1 MDGGQGGVAMSFRM
15 WNLSARENLNLY
27 VFIGVLIIVGAIFG
41 ALLVNALTLEQQQE
55 LAGEIG
61 LYLSSIKDT
70 DQLVQAVTFW
80 ESFLFYSKWLLLIW
94 LLGLS
99 VIGLPVVLVLD
110 FLKGVLIGFAVA
122 LLAQQLAWKG
132 VFFFL
137 VATAP
142 QNALV
147 IPALMIASV
156 SAARFAYFVVKE
168 RLFKRKGQ
176 LMPSF
181 LAHTAVSVLMLA
193 MLCIASLYE
202 AYLSPLLLERIAPTV
217 TAAEIASSI
226 SDL

>member
-1 MDGGQGGVAMSFRM
+1 MNFRL
-15 WNLSARENLNLY
+15 WNLSARDNLNLY
-27 VFIGVLIIVGAIFG
+27 VFVGVLILVGAIFG

-55 LAGEIG
+55 LADEVG
-61 LYLSSIKDT
+61 LYMTSIKDSGEI
-70 DQLVQAVTFW
+70 VQASTFW
-80 ESFLFYSKWLLLIW
+80 ESFIFYGKWLFLIW

-147 IPALMIASV
+147 VPALMIASV
-156 SAARFAYFVVKE
+156 SASRFAFFVVRE

-176 LMPSF
+176 LLPPF
-181 LAHTAVSVLMLA
+181 LAHTAVSGLMLM
-193 MLCIASLYE
+193 MLCLASLYE
-202 AYLSPLLLERIAPTV
+202 AYLSPLLLERIAPTISV
-217 TAAEIASSI
+217 VQIAPLSI
-226 SDL
+226 HL

>member
-1 MDGGQGGVAMSFRM
+1 MNFRL
-15 WNLSARENLNLY
+15 WNLLARDNLNLY
-27 VFIGVLIIVGAIFG
+27 VFVGVLIVVGAIFG

-55 LAGEIG
+55 LADEIG
-61 LYLSSIKDT
+61 LYLTNIKDS
-70 DQLVQAVTFW
+70 DQLVHAATFW
-80 ESFLFYSKWLLLIW
+80 ESFLFYGKWLFLIW

-99 VIGLPVVLVLD
+99 VIGLPVVLMLD

-137 VATAP
+137 AATAP

-156 SAARFAYFVVKE
+156 SAARFAYFVVRE

-176 LMPSF
+176 ILPPF
-181 LAHTAVSVLMLA
+181 LAHTAVSGLMLV
-193 MLCIASLYE
+193 MLCLASLYE

-217 TAAEIASSI
+217 MAVPI
-226 SDL
+226 STLSPNL

>member
-1 MDGGQGGVAMSFRM
+1 MNFRL
-15 WNLSARENLNLY
+15 WNLSARDNLNLY
-27 VFIGVLIIVGAIFG
+27 VFMGVLIIVGAIFG

-55 LAGEIG
+55 LADEIG
-61 LYLSSIKDT
+61 AYMTNIKDP
-70 DQLVQAVTFW
+70 QHFSQAATFW
-80 ESFLFYSKWLLLIW
+80 DSFLFYGKWLFLIW

-99 VIGLPVVLVLD
+99 VIGLPLVLVLD

-156 SAARFAYFVVKE
+156 SAARFAYFVVRE
-168 RLFKRKGQ
+168 RLFRRKGQ
-176 LMPSF
+176 LLPPF
-181 LAHTAVSVLMLA
+181 LAHTAVMLVMLV
-193 MLCIASLYE
+193 MLCVASLYE
-202 AYLSPLLLERIAPTV
+202 AFLSPLILERITPSV
-217 TAAEIASSI
+217 TAAEVSSL
-226 SDL
+226 SSKF